1 MKNYSERRAASSP
14 RAPRPPQAASRKPVV
29 ALVVAILLLIAI
41 PAAMACPAC
50 YGDPNSAITKGASNG
65 VWFMLGIVGFVQIGF
80 LAMFIGFWRRSR
92 ALQRVRD
99 RLRVIE
105 GGQR

>member
-1 MKNYSERRAASSP
+1 M
-14 RAPRPPQAASRKPVV
+14 PVL
-29 ALVVAILLLIAI
+29 AMFVAILLLMAV

-50 YGDPNSAITKGASNG
+50 YGAPGSPMTKGASNG

-92 ALQRVRD
+92 ALRRVRES
-99 RLRVIE
+99 LRVIE
-105 GGQR
+105 GGHR

>member
-1 MKNYSERRAASSP
+1 MRY
-14 RAPRPPQAASRKPVV
+14 
-29 ALVVAILLLIAI
+29 ALIAMLLLAAV

-50 YGDPNSAITKGASNG
+50 YGDPSSAITKGATHG

-80 LAMFIGFWRRSR
+80 VAMFVGFWRRSR
-92 ALQRVRD
+92 ALQRVKD
-99 RLRVIE
+99 SLHVIH